1 MTAAAPEST
10 QNDVPERLR
19 TAAHESLEVYAM
31 VVHRLKAAKHHE
43 PWVEDLE
50 AVEKGELDRL
60 LLLAPP
66 GAAKTTWIRMFME
79 WYLGKHPSHSLL
91 LLTTN
96 DNQAHKFGTP
106 LQQTLESNAK
116 YACVFSGKENRIDG
130 KRGNSITGGIYLGG
144 IPLNEKDPSFQAL
157 SYSASSLGNR
167 ANLIVLDDPLTQD
180 SNNSDIEMERARDM
194 FIGTVMTRLK
204 RGQTSAIV
212 GIMTSWNESDFAHFL
227 ADMFLGRAE

>member
-1 MTAAAPEST
+1 MTVAAPDRPLTEEEIALLAREKLA
-10 QNDVPERLR
+10 PY
-19 TAAHESLEVYAM
+19 AH
-31 VVHRLKAAKHHE
+31 VVHGLLPAAHHE
-43 PWVEDLE
+43 PWVNDLE
-50 AVEKGELDRL
+50 AVDRGEIDRL

-79 WYLGKHPSHSLL
+79 WYLGRHPSHSLL

-106 LQQTLESNAK
+106 LQQTLEGNAK
-116 YACVFSGKENRIDG
+116 YRRIFGLPENRIDG
-130 KRGNSITGGIYLGG
+130 KRGNSITGGIYLAG

-157 SYSASSLGNR
+157 SYKASALGNR

-180 SNNSDIEMERARDM
+180 DNNSDIEMPKAREA

-204 RGQTSAIV
+204 RGQLAAIV

-227 ADMFLGRAE
+227 AEMFLGKVTV